1 MRTFSII
8 ILLLCLSA
16 GQIFAQTPSALTK
29 GHTAPD
35 FVAKDTLGVE
45 HRLSDYAGKVIVIDF
60 WASWCGDCRRE
71 MPETIEVFH
80 DFACNNQEA
89 CNKGDKQKKL
99 REWHCTANMLQE
111 ARHCV
116 PRCFHGP
123 RSRCLEKVF
132 EEGTTA
138 VVANL
143 QPHTMEGERHFQ
155 AYDLHWIPTMF
166 VIDEEGKVIGSVITA
181 KELRA
186 LLQTL

>member
-8 ILLLCLSA
+8 ILRLCLSA
-16 GQIFAQTPSALTK
+16 GQIFAQTPSVLTK
-29 GHTAPD
+29 GLTAPD

-45 HRLSDYAGKVIVIDF
+45 HRLSDFAGKVIVIDF

-80 DFACNNQEA
+80 DFTSSKQEA
-89 CNKGDKQKKL
+89 CNKDEKQESTGKDTVQQTCCKKRDIVFLGVSMDHEADAWKKYL
-99 REWHCTANMLQE
+99 RKEQLPWLQI
-111 ARHCV
+111 
-116 PRCFHGP
+116 
-123 RSRCLEKVF
+123 S
-132 EEGTTA
+132 
-138 VVANL
+138 NL
-143 QPHTMEGERHFQ
+143 TPWKESDISK

>member
-8 ILLLCLSA
+8 ILLLCLST
-16 GQIFAQTPSALTK
+16 GQIFAQTPSALIK

-71 MPETIEVFH
+71 MPETIQVFH

-89 CNKGDKQKKL
+89 CNKGDKQENSENGTAQQTCCKKRDIVFLGVSMDHEADAWKKYL
-99 REWHCTANMLQE
+99 RKEQLPWLQI
-111 ARHCV
+111 
-116 PRCFHGP
+116 
-123 RSRCLEKVF
+123 S
-132 EEGTTA
+132 
-138 VVANL
+138 NL
-143 QPHTMEGERHFQ
+143 TPWKESDISK

-186 LLQTL
+186 LLQAL